1 MIDLIYNFDQGD
13 SFDDLL
19 PENVKIAFTNGC
31 YDLLH
36 SGHVSIFKYCK
47 TLADF
52 LVVGLNSD
60 KSVTRLK
67 GPLRPIVDQQQ
78 RALVVA
84 SIRYVDMVVIF
95 SEDTPYELIKA
106 VKPDY
111 LVKGGDYQESEV
123 VGHDL
128 VPHTKIFP
136 LIENLGT
143 TNIVKRII
151 HRYCKKEC

>member
-1 MIDLIYNFDQGD
+1 MIDLIYNFNQGD

-36 SGHVSIFKYCK
+36 SGHVSIFKYCR

-106 VKPDY
+106 VKPYY

-143 TNIVKRII
+143 TNIVERII